1 MCIYQMIYKYKHSIS
16 YFMAFN
22 TVATHTESHI
32 NEVFTASE
40 LIKGESQV
48 GLELIPL

>member
-1 MCIYQMIYKYKHSIS
+1 MIYKYKHSIS

-48 GLELIPL
+48 GLELVPL

>member
-22 TVATHTESHI
+22 TVSAHTESHVH
-32 NEVFTASE
+32 EVFTSSE
-40 LIKGESQV
+40 LIKGEGKV
-48 GLELIPL
+48 RLELVPL